1 MRNTKIRVACAHDS
15 QSGQKGYI
23 DAEEFVEGR
32 SIQTG
37 RVAIN
42 YRINVNRYV
51 VKKYS
56 IVVSHEQ
63 AATCSKIGYVCDFR
77 LRMRAYVVA

>member
-1 MRNTKIRVACAHDS
+1 MACVNDS
-15 QSGQKGYI
+15 QSGQKKCI

-32 SIQTG
+32 PDQTG

-42 YRINVNRYV
+42 CRTNVNRYMAE
-51 VKKYS
+51 KNS
-56 IVVSHEQ
+56 IVVAQKQ
-63 AATCSKIGYVCDFR
+63 ATTCSKIDYVCDFR

>member
-1 MRNTKIRVACAHDS
+1 MACVHDS

-32 SIQTG
+32 SAQTG

-42 YRINVNRYV
+42 CRINVNRYV
-51 VKKYS
+51 AEKDR
-56 IVVSHEQ
+56 IVVSQ
-63 AATCSKIGYVCDFR
+63 KQSATCSKIGHVCDFR
-77 LRMRAYVVA
+77 LLMRAHVVA